1 MDIKNHLTENFFK
14 FKLFDSQEH
23 FSPYYKSMNPV
34 KINCLHVSFKRD
46 SVARQSWKKTHNSI
60 PH

>member
-1 MDIKNHLTENFFK
+1 MDKITWLKTFSSLSY
-14 FKLFDSQEH
+14 LDSQEH

-46 SVARQSWKKTHNSI
+46 SVARQSWKKHII
-60 PH
+60 P